1 MSGLSQDLRQPGLLH
16 HGGRLRTAAARYAIP
31 LGEWLDLS
39 TGINPN
45 GWPVPTL
52 SPACWS
58 RLPEDED
65 GLIEAAR
72 SYYATESI
80 LAVAGS
86 QAAIQALPALRTKSR
101 VGILFPTYAEH
112 GHAWGNHGHD
122 VVSMA
127 ENDVDRHIG
136 SLDVLVLAHPN
147 NPSGFR
153 FDRER
158 LLSWHARLQERGG
171 WLLVDEAFMDPTPN
185 HSLAPLCPL
194 SGLVV
199 LRSVGKFFGL
209 AGARVGFVIAEQRLL
224 TRLRNLL
231 GPWSVSGPSREV
243 ARLSLSDTQWQ
254 HETRFSLA
262 TQSERLFAVLRYAG
276 LTPTGGTALFQWTAT
291 KEAPLIHEQLARQGI
306 LTRLFEEPASL
317 RFGLPAN
324 EYARQ
329 RLAHALGNANGA
341 VA

>member
-1 MSGLSQDLRQPGLLH
+1 MSRLSQDPRQPGLLH

-52 SPACWS
+52 SPGCWS

-86 QAAIQALPALRTKSR
+86 QAAIQALPALRTTSR

-112 GHAWGNHGHD
+112 GHAWGNHDHD

-147 NPSGFR
+147 NPSGSQFC
-153 FDRER
+153 RER
-158 LLSWHARLQERGG
+158 LLSWHDRLQKRGG
-171 WLLVDEAFMDPTPN
+171 WLLVDEAFMDATPN
-185 HSLAPLCPL
+185 QSLAPLCPL

-199 LRSVGKFFGL
+199 LRSLGKFFGL

-231 GPWSVSGPSREV
+231 GPWSVAGPSREV

-262 TQSERLFAVLRYAG
+262 TQSERLFALLRDAG
-276 LTPTGGTALFQWTAT
+276 LTPTGGTALFQWTET
-291 KEAPLIHEQLARQGI
+291 KEAPAIHEQLARQGI

-329 RLAHALGNANGA
+329 RLAHALGNAKGA